1 MTLCFLLLTLTLTT
15 YKPPHEMSPEANKL
29 EDNLLFQV
37 TEAMAGLNNKSNSFS
52 MESDWWELTYY
63 TSRVMDLMMSSQGS
77 AGGDA
82 DPLMAA
88 LGMSGV
94 LAEGPWTLVMNSNLS
109 QVGVAIGMAM
119 NRMQNLTE
127 GDLNE

>member
-1 MTLCFLLLTLTLTT
+1 MTFSFLLLTPTLTK
-15 YKPPHEMSPEANKL
+15 YKPPHEMNPEANKL

-52 MESDWWELTYY
+52 MESDWRELTYY
-63 TSRVMDLMMSSQGS
+63 TSRVMDMMSSQGS

-82 DPLMAA
+82 DPLMVA

-94 LAEGPWTLVMNSNLS
+94 LAEGPWTLVLNSNLS